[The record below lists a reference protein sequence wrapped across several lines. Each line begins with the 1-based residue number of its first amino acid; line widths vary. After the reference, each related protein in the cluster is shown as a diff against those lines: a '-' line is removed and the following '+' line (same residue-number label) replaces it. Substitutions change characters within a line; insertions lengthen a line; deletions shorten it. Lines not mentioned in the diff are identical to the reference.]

1 MEAKKNP
8 EQDVHRQSFRFFL
21 LGLAVSVSIAIVAF
35 EWTTEKITYVAYH
48 DDSPLEGF
56 LEILPNNVEPL
67 RAQGMTKIKIQ
78 PVLMKLTT
86 TTQQDDS
93 SGEKPIIDQ
102 QDDTTPYSDIEINL
116 INLPEDDSTQTFT
129 FSEVLPKP
137 VGGYEQFYLQLSK
150 TLKYPREAIR
160 HGVDGKVFVEFIV
173 NRQGQLSNLK
183 VIKGI
188 GSGCDE
194 EAMRVLVLT
203 HWDAGRQRGKPVN
216 VRMIIP
222 ITFKIQ

>member
-8 EQDVHRQSFRFFL
+8 AQDVHRQSLRFFL

-35 EWTTEKITYVAYH
+35 EWTTEKIPYVAYH
-48 DDSPLEGF
+48 DDSPLESYI
-56 LEILPNNVEPL
+56 EVLPNNVELL
-67 RAQGMTKIKIQ
+67 RKQTMSERKIQ
-78 PVLMKLTT
+78 PRLINLTLTT
-86 TTQQDDS
+86 QPDDPADEKSIIDRQDD
-93 SGEKPIIDQ
+93 PPTI
-102 QDDTTPYSDIEINL
+102 SDIEINL
-116 INLPEDDSTQTFT
+116 NNLPEDDSTQTFT
-129 FSEVLPKP
+129 FSEVPPKP
-137 VGGYEQFYLQLSK
+137 IGDYEQFYLQLSK
-150 TLKYPREAIR
+150 TLQYPRQAIR

-194 EAMRVLVLT
+194 EAMRVLALT
-203 HWDAGRQRGKPVN
+203 HWAAGRQRGRPVN